1 MTHEHTL
8 PRPDPADG
16 PGASGAHTATDL
28 SVVIVNWNT
37 APLLRNCLDSLP
49 AACDGLTREVLVVD
63 NASRDGSAE
72 LVRTAYPGVTL
83 LEAGANRGFA
93 GGNNLALPRC
103 RGAFVLLLNPD
114 TVCPPGSLARLVAFA
129 RRQARLGAAGPLLTD
144 AEGTPTIT

>member
-1 MTHEHTL
+1 MTHEPTL
-8 PRPDPADG
+8 PRPEPADV
-16 PGASGAHTATDL
+16 PGASAASGAHTVTDL

-83 LEAGANRGFA
+83 LESGANRGFA

-103 RGAFVLLLNPD
+103 RGALVLLLNPD
-114 TVCPPGSLARLVAFA
+114 TVCPPGSLARSPA
-129 RRQARLGAAGPLLTD
+129 REVSQACTMLRDTRAR
-144 AEGTPTIT
+144 